1 MAVTLQTNIIQ
12 DGNTMP
18 YTNTGAAI
26 AVGDVVVVGDRI
38 GRAVTG
44 IADGSVTAQ
53 TGTLQMT
60 GVIDAPANANVTAQG
75 GDVYWESGT
84 PELTATA
91 AGNTPAG
98 QCWAVVSGGRAQV
111 SLGPTSTPGA

>member
-18 YTNTGAAI
+18 YVNTGAAV
-26 AVGDVVVVGDRI
+26 AVGDVVVLGDRI
-38 GRAVTG
+38 GRAVTN
-44 IADGSVTAQ
+44 IADGSTTPQ
-53 TGTLQMT
+53 NGTLQMT

-75 GDVYWESGT
+75 GDVYWSGS
-84 PELTATA
+84 ELTATA